1 MDCISTGSLR
11 PTYFLKLE
19 GQGHRLLSSV
29 QILVD
34 PNLEL
39 FHLLLHLAW
48 KVIVDCQTRLSLV
61 LLVPH
66 LIILEGLGQSILSSD
81 M

>member
-1 MDCISTGSLR
+1 MDFISTGSLR

-29 QILVD
+29 QILVN

-61 LLVPH
+61 R
-66 LIILEGLGQSILSSD
+66 SSPD
-81 M
+81 YFGGSRTEYTEF